1 MKPKRAILRHP
12 GLTGAIAAGVLACA
26 TPAGD
31 GPPPGA
37 GPTLTPIRDRYAS
50 ARLELLAAINRDRHA
65 AGVGSVDLDSVATVA
80 AQAHA
85 VAMVAGRFFGHYGV
99 LGEAPYER
107 LAAVGETGHVQ
118 ENVYR
123 WQVKSMASVG
133 GVDPWPSFDPQAAH
147 RSLMASSGHR
157 ETIVDPH
164 RTHVGLGIAADSA
177 GGVVYVVEEF
187 VARHAEIE
195 PPRLAW
201 QESVTPLAGRMLD
214 PALRPLLVLLRRDPA
229 GAASGG
235 GPRSG
240 PYRDGHGEG
249 QIVPP
254 WTIGWRPA
262 LLAFELDLGP
272 VLREPGRWYGVV
284 YVAPRQVVERALAA
298 GAVNTGQGW
307 PGAAF
312 LVDVY

>member
-1 MKPKRAILRHP
+1 MRPRCANRRLP
-12 GLTGAIAAGVLACA
+12 GLAAVLAAGALACA
-26 TPAGD
+26 TPGGD
-31 GPPPGA
+31 DLSPGA
-37 GPTLTPIRDRYAS
+37 GTTRTPIRDRYAA
-50 ARLELLAAINRDRHA
+50 ARLELLAAINRDRRA
-65 AGVGSVDLDSVATVA
+65 AGVGPVELDSLATVA

-85 VAMVAGRFFGHYGV
+85 VAMGAGRFFGHYGV

-107 LAAVGETGHVQ
+107 LAAAGETGHVQ

-123 WQVKSMASVG
+123 WQVKSMSSVG
-133 GVDPWPSFDPQAAH
+133 GVDPWPAFDPQGAH
-147 RSLMASSGHR
+147 RSLMASPGHR

-177 GGVVYVVEEF
+177 GAAVYVVEEF
-187 VARHAEIE
+187 VARHAQIE
-195 PPRLAW
+195 APRLAW

-214 PALRPLLVLLRRDPA
+214 PALRPLLVLLRHDPA
-229 GAASGG
+229 GAASRG
-235 GPRSG
+235 GPSPG
-240 PYRDGHGEG
+240 PYSDGRGEG
-249 QIVPP
+249 RIVPP

-298 GAVNTGQGW
+298 GAVNTEQGW

>member
-1 MKPKRAILRHP
+1 VRRRCAIRPLLAHAAVVVA
-12 GLTGAIAAGVLACA
+12 GALACA
-26 TPAGD
+26 TPGGND
-31 GPPPGA
+31 PPSGA
-37 GPTLTPIRDRYAS
+37 GTTRIPIRDRYAA
-50 ARLELLAAINRDRHA
+50 ARLELLTAINGDRRA
-65 AGVGSVDLDSVATVA
+65 AGVGSVDLDSLASVA

-85 VAMVAGRFFGHYGV
+85 VAMTAGGFFGHYGV
-99 LGEAPYER
+99 FGEAPYER
-107 LAAVGETGHVQ
+107 LAAAGETGHVQ

-123 WQVKSMASVG
+123 WQVRSMATVG
-133 GVDPWPSFDPQAAH
+133 GVDPWPAFDPRQAH
-147 RSLMASSGHR
+147 HSLMASPGHR

-177 GGVVYVVEEF
+177 GGAVYVVEEF

-195 PPRLAW
+195 PPRLAL

-235 GPRSG
+235 GPRPG
-240 PYRDGHGEG
+240 PYTDGRGEG
-249 QIVPP
+249 RIVPP
-254 WTIGWRPA
+254 WAIGWRPA

-284 YVAPRQVVERALAA
+284 YVAPRQIVERALAA
-298 GAVNTGQGW
+298 GAVNTEQGW